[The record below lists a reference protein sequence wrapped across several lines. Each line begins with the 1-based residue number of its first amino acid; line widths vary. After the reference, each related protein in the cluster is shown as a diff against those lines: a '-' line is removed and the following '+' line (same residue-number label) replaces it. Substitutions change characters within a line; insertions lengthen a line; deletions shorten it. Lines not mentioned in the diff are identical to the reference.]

1 MAQAIPLRFLMFGPP
16 HTPLTSPSNPLDN
29 IYLDR

>member
-1 MAQAIPLRFLMFGPP
+1 MAQAIPLRFLMFV
-16 HTPLTSPSNPLDN
+16 PLTPSTSRSIPLDN